1 VACTFNGMGPHPEQ
15 SFFVADTSSMLHL
28 SRECLEDL
36 GCFLLLKY
44 AVETLHC
51 MHCAGPKNPSES
63 DSLLIQPNR
72 SSDDKLKGTRGN
84 AAAQKRYRAR
94 QKEKV
99 NELRGTL
106 HLLSEKVAKLADVK
120 AKHSELQV
128 CIGLEFEFEFEFYDE
143 IYHFSVCCHLAHS

>member
-1 VACTFNGMGPHPEQ
+1 VLRGQLF
-15 SFFVADTSSMLHL
+15 LH
-28 SRECLEDL
+28 
-36 GCFLLLKY
+36 
-44 AVETLHC
+44 VEFKALQC

-63 DSLLIQPNR
+63 DSHLIQPNR

-106 HLLSEKVAKLADVK
+106 LLLSEKVAKLADVK

-128 CIGLEFEFEFEFYDE
+128 CIGFEFELEFYDE
-143 IYHFSVCCHLAHS
+143 IYRFSVCLPLGPQLMKYRGYSIL